1 MSKHKLLIN
10 SSFATSLLVFRVF
23 NKHPCTAQADDLN
36 YRKESKDKIALPVLY
51 IQRSLGVPHLS
62 LLQLLVVA
70 LSQAHCLCTGQSNEA
85 ISGFNLQG
93 GEVVRIERD
102 VSELQRNGR

>member
-1 MSKHKLLIN
+1 MGHLNFYVL
-10 SSFATSLLVFRVF
+10 
-23 NKHPCTAQADDLN
+23 NKHPCTGQADDLN
-36 YRKESKDKIALPVLY
+36 YRKESKDNIALLLLY
-51 IQRSLGVPHLS
+51 IRRSLGVPHLS

-70 LSQAHCLCTGQSNEA
+70 LSQAHCLCIGQSNEA

-93 GEVVRIERD
+93 GEVIRIERD

>member
-1 MSKHKLLIN
+1 MSQHLW
-10 SSFATSLLVFRVF
+10 VFRVL

-51 IQRSLGVPHLS
+51 IRRSLGVPHLS

-70 LSQAHCLCTGQSNEA
+70 LSQAHCLCIGQSNEA

-93 GEVVRIERD
+93 GEVIRIERD
-102 VSELQRNGR
+102 VSELQRNRR